1 MGEEYG
7 GEEEDGGDDMD
18 GEEGS
23 GVRDIEEHVEEVMR
37 HLPDNGDV
45 IVEYRKCD
53 EAEERQIHEFLQK
66 SCHCSKWDCRAC
78 SGQFTYEY
86 IREVRNSCYE
96 LSKCELDL
104 VLKGQLMAT
113 MNTSSYISHNTSQVR
128 MRGYSSNHYH
138 GGKVVCEEMFMFLYG
153 VCRTRMKNLKKSL
166 EERGIGP
173 RIHGNTKRRPHHA
186 LSHESVEYVVHFL
199 LSYSEEHA
207 LLLPGRV
214 PGYSRTD
221 IKLLPSSTSKKRI
234 WRVYQEAA
242 QQDPSVHPV
251 AYTTF
256 CRLWRQLLPS
266 LLLMKPMTD
275 LCWTCQKNSTAILRA
290 ANCPDKE
297 KSCVLRKAEDHL
309 RVVQCE
315 RSHYKTTCDTCKKD
329 IQVGICKLSFLL
341 FFIFIII
348 IITLPHYNT

>member
-1 MGEEYG
+1 M
-7 GEEEDGGDDMD
+7 
-18 GEEGS
+18 
-23 GVRDIEEHVEEVMR
+23 
-37 HLPDNGDV
+37 
-45 IVEYRKCD
+45 
-53 EAEERQIHEFLQK
+53 
-66 SCHCSKWDCRAC
+66 
-78 SGQFTYEY
+78 
-86 IREVRNSCYE
+86 
-96 LSKCELDL
+96 
-104 VLKGQLMAT
+104 
-113 MNTSSYISHNTSQVR
+113 
-128 MRGYSSNHYH
+128 
-138 GGKVVCEEMFMFLYG
+138 
-153 VCRTRMKNLKKSL
+153 
-166 EERGIGP
+166 
-173 RIHGNTKRRPHHA
+173 
-186 LSHESVEYVVHFL
+186 
-199 LSYSEEHA
+199 

-221 IKLLPSSTSKKRI
+221 IKLLPFSTSKKRI
-234 WRVYQEAA
+234 WLVYQEAA

-275 LCWTCQKNSTAILRA
+275 LCWTCQKNSIAILRA

-297 KSCVLRKAEDHL
+297 KSCVLREAEDHL

-348 IITLPHYNT
+348 FLPHSNTVPIIPNNISYYALIWLFSCDVMVHYDIEYACLVPIVLSALKINLLLS

>member
-1 MGEEYG
+1 M
-7 GEEEDGGDDMD
+7 
-18 GEEGS
+18 
-23 GVRDIEEHVEEVMR
+23 
-37 HLPDNGDV
+37 
-45 IVEYRKCD
+45 
-53 EAEERQIHEFLQK
+53 
-66 SCHCSKWDCRAC
+66 
-78 SGQFTYEY
+78 
-86 IREVRNSCYE
+86 
-96 LSKCELDL
+96 
-104 VLKGQLMAT
+104 
-113 MNTSSYISHNTSQVR
+113 
-128 MRGYSSNHYH
+128 
-138 GGKVVCEEMFMFLYG
+138 
-153 VCRTRMKNLKKSL
+153 
-166 EERGIGP
+166 
-173 RIHGNTKRRPHHA
+173 
-186 LSHESVEYVVHFL
+186 
-199 LSYSEEHA
+199 
-207 LLLPGRV
+207 LLPGCV

-348 IITLPHYNT
+348 IFFLPYYNT